1 MDDKRHIGCTCCDL
15 SLDFKNEGYEFE
27 PNPYFKDLKDLFEF
41 NDTKIDELASD
52 DLVLEDDARIVYI
65 DENFNEIS
73 LYSDGKVIMDKEKAI
88 LKDNNSNDSLIIPND
103 TVINYVI
110 TLNKSFE
117 IPTPK
122 MTYRIYTKNSRRV
135 ILYWNYLNKL
145 KEINN

>member
-1 MDDKRHIGCTCCDL
+1 
-15 SLDFKNEGYEFE
+15 
-27 PNPYFKDLKDLFEF
+27 
-41 NDTKIDELASD
+41 
-52 DLVLEDDARIVYI
+52 
-65 DENFNEIS
+65 
-73 LYSDGKVIMDKEKAI
+73 MDKEKAI